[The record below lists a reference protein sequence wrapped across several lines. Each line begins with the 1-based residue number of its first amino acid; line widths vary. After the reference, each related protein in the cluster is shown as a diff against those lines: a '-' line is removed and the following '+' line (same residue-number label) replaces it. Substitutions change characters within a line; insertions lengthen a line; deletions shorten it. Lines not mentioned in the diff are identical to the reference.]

1 VLARRQIVLSAAAA
15 VGSAMI
21 RLRAAAPFEWRE
33 IAPSDAGFD
42 SNLDSRLDKL
52 IADKRAWGLHGVL
65 VARGGQGCFARSSFA
80 DV

>member
-1 VLARRQIVLSAAAA
+1 MARD
-15 VGSAMI
+15 
-21 RLRAAAPFEWRE
+21 RA
-33 IAPSDAGFD
+33 SDAGFD

-65 VARGGQGCFARSSFA
+65 VARGGQGCFARSSFP

>member
-1 VLARRQIVLSAAAA
+1 
-15 VGSAMI
+15 MI

-65 VARGGQGCFARSSFA
+65 VARGKQGCFARSSFA

>member
-1 VLARRQIVLSAAAA
+1 
-15 VGSAMI
+15 MI

-42 SNLDSRLDKL
+42 FNLESRLDKL
-52 IADKRAWGLHGVL
+52 IADKRAWGLHGVF
-65 VARGGQGCFARSSFA
+65 VARGGQGCFARSSFP